1 MKLAKGVT
9 VYSGKEK
16 FTEDIPDKKAEKLGL
31 KTVKKE
37 VQEPKK

>member
-16 FTEDIPDKKAEKLGL
+16 FVKEIPDKKAEKLGL
-31 KTVKKE
+31 KSV
-37 VQEPKK
+37 PKPRVIDK